1 MQLKDANGTGRCA
14 QQCWL
19 RAASI
24 GAIALA
30 LWPQTSDAGYGNADL
45 EFRLQFTNC
54 CGYYP
59 LVPTMP
65 PQGWQTLPAEGFA
78 YEGTSLDSVVRVL
91 AGATTASG
99 RVEVMADVLASL
111 GAGSGQ
117 GVPYGYANLWASWSD
132 TVHATSSSLPLGT
145 PLAANVYR
153 LAWSSGGARAFGNI
167 LGQGFE
173 LTPANPYFHSVERVE
188 NFVSVGGVTGIGAAL
203 RSVAGVEGV
212 LAGQTKSSQ
221 TNAIIT
227 WGFELL
233 TPGAT
238 MTDSQD
244 RPVPQVSPD
253 IWENQT
259 NGVPSAPLKPI
270 REQDTGDGGRQF
282 TFERYIIGSDR
293 LPYDFDPAVAIG
305 YEFNVVSGPQFATV
319 QLPDVGDGRYR
330 IALWDGASWQDLGV
344 DVLAGERFD
353 LRTRGGPGGIGR
365 FRVTGIEASAALDP
379 TTLNF
384 VTRFTFEGSGLL
396 TMTQTSL
403 VPEPGTWALWLAGL
417 AGLSLGVRRRVPA
430 SRVAADTI

>member
-1 MQLKDANGTGRCA
+1 MQYRTAGVRGRTA
-14 QQCWL
+14 GRTER

-24 GAIALA
+24 AAAVLV
-30 LWPQTSDAGYGNADL
+30 LWPLASIAGNGNADVDINIAL
-45 EFRLQFTNC
+45 RHC

-59 LVPTMP
+59 LTPSPP
-65 PQGWQTLPAEGFA
+65 PQGWQTMPAGGIA
-78 YEGTSLDSVVRVL
+78 YEGSSLDSLIRVL
-91 AGATTASG
+91 AYATTAES
-99 RVEVMADVLASL
+99 RVEVGADVLASL
-111 GAGSGQ
+111 GQESGHQ
-117 GVPYGYANLWASWSD
+117 LPYAYADVWASWSD
-132 TVHATSSSLPLGT
+132 TVHAISASLPLGT
-145 PLAANVYR
+145 PLAAKVYR
-153 LAWSSGGARAFGNI
+153 LAWSSGGARATGNI

-173 LTPANPYFHSVERVE
+173 VTPANPFFYSVERVE
-188 NFVSVGGVTGIGAAL
+188 NFVSVGGATGIGAAL
-203 RSVAGVEGV
+203 RSAASVDAV
-212 LAGQTKSSQ
+212 AGQTKSSQ
-221 TNAIIT
+221 TTAIVT

-238 MTDSQD
+238 MTDSQN
-244 RPVPQVSPD
+244 RPLQEVNPD
-253 IWENQT
+253 VWENQT

-330 IALWDGASWQDLGV
+330 IALWGGASWQDLGV

-417 AGLSLGVRRRVPA
+417 AGLSVGVRRRVPA
-430 SRVAADTI
+430 SRVAVENI